1 MSEIVQGI
9 YIGGDAEASNFT
21 WLKEHDIRY
30 ILNVTP
36 GKTESPSG
44 GVPNYFESRGLFTYK
59 RCPLYDNGTNDIRS
73 VLTESIGF
81 IKQGIHY
88 GNVLVHCVQG
98 VSRSVSVVVA
108 YLMMV
113 EGMSSKRARRYIRKK
128 RPAAQ
133 PNKYFLD
140 QLKEFEKTLDVGD
153 RRVPSKKRAAGTS
166 TGSSGRSKATR
177 RSEKGTIGPTLP
189 PSMRKMTG
197 KEDHLEPSSD
207 GDSGDDAIAI
217 GPALPPHL
225 RRSSASEL
233 QKPPTENGK
242 KNGGCRDTSQ
252 AP

>member
-177 RSEKGTIGPTLP
+177 RSGKQHMSELHQSRSGYTVVVHVCREGHDWTDIATFHEKNDGQGRPFGTFLRRRFGRRCDCHW
-189 PSMRKMTG
+189 PSFAT
-197 KEDHLEPSSD
+197 PSS
-207 GDSGDDAIAI
+207 
-217 GPALPPHL
+217 
-225 RRSSASEL
+225 
-233 QKPPTENGK
+233 
-242 KNGGCRDTSQ
+242 
-252 AP
+252 